1 MAELIVVSW
10 RAIPSQVIA
19 RRGRR
24 DQAKVLLSERFQD
37 AIDRAAMRGKAAES
51 ERYLE
56 EWTKSEPVPCGDDL
70 AAEARAAAARLED
83 AWDDARLRACVLA
96 GGWEPVAEGAA

>member
-1 MAELIVVSW
+1 
-10 RAIPSQVIA
+10 
-19 RRGRR
+19 
-24 DQAKVLLSERFQD
+24 
-37 AIDRAAMRGKAAES
+37 MRGKAAES

-70 AAEARAAAARLED
+70 CRRGPRRPPPGWRD